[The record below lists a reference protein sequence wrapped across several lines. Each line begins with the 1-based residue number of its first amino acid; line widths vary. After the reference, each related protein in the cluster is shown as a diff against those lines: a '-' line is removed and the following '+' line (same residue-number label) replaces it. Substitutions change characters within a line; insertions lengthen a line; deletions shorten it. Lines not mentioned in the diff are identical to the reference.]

1 MLLESNDKLGN
12 DFEAC
17 KVINGIYGQSK
28 GILKFIFKN
37 MLKKNDIF
45 GALQLFLKPFLK
57 DKKTKQKPHLN
68 KYILIFLEEV
78 TNRSKIPFVC
88 LRFQNL
94 IQTSNRELGNDFE
107 VFKYVGKEKVNHF
120 FYLK

>member
-1 MLLESNDKLGN
+1 
-12 DFEAC
+12 
-17 KVINGIYGQSK
+17 
-28 GILKFIFKN
+28 

-88 LRFQNL
+88 LRF
-94 IQTSNRELGNDFE
+94 
-107 VFKYVGKEKVNHF
+107 
-120 FYLK
+120 